1 MSEQLQTTGPRAR
14 SAYRPQLSGKLI
26 LLAAALTAAVGF
38 LIWTGTQGATVY
50 YHTVGE
56 VRGMGSEAFYRLIR
70 VNGIVADGSIQT
82 SSDGNVISFDLQDD
96 SGRLPVEYR
105 GTPPD
110 LFGYSTEDRYQ
121 EVIVEGQLEPSGAF
135 RARSL
140 IVKHGPE
147 FEPREIPSQ

>member
-1 MSEQLQTTGPRAR
+1 MNATTTPSTRPRL
-14 SAYRPQLSGKLI
+14 PTKLV
-26 LLAAALTAAVGF
+26 LLAAALIAAVGF
-38 LIWTGTQGATVY
+38 LVWTGTQGATVY

-56 VRGMGSEAFYRLIR
+56 VRAMDSEAFYRLIR

-82 SSDGNVISFDLQDD
+82 SGDGNVINFDLQDA

-110 LFGYSTEDRYQ
+110 LFGYSAEDRYQ

-147 FEPREIPSQ
+147 FEPREIPAQ

>member
-1 MSEQLQTTGPRAR
+1 MNATTTTSTRPRL
-14 SAYRPQLSGKLI
+14 PTKLL
-26 LLAAALTAAVGF
+26 LLAAALIAAVGF
-38 LIWTGTQGATVY
+38 LVWTGTQGATVY

-56 VRGMGSEAFYRLIR
+56 VRAMDSEAFYRLIR

-82 SSDGNVISFDLQDD
+82 SGDGNVINFDLQDD

-110 LFGYSTEDRYQ
+110 LFGYSAEDRYQ

-147 FEPREIPSQ
+147 IEPREIPAQ

>member
-1 MSEQLQTTGPRAR
+1 M
-14 SAYRPQLSGKLI
+14 
-26 LLAAALTAAVGF
+26 GF
-38 LIWTGTQGATVY
+38 LVWTGTQGATVY

-56 VRGMGSEAFYRLIR
+56 VRAMDSEAFYRLIR

-82 SSDGNVISFDLQDD
+82 SADGNVINFDLQDD

-110 LFGYSTEDRYQ
+110 LFGYSAEDRYQ
-121 EVIVEGQLEPSGAF
+121 EVIVEGQLEPGGAF

-147 FEPREIPSQ
+147 FEPREIPAQ

>member
-1 MSEQLQTTGPRAR
+1 MNATTTTSSRPRL
-14 SAYRPQLSGKLI
+14 PTKLV

-56 VRGMGSEAFYRLIR
+56 VRDMGSDAYYRLIR
-70 VNGIVADGSIQT
+70 VNGIVADGSIQSAT
-82 SSDGNVISFDLQDD
+82 GSNLISFDLQDD

-110 LFGYSTEDRYQ
+110 LFGYSSEDRYQ
-121 EVIVEGQLEPSGAF
+121 EVIVEGQLEPNGAF

>member
-1 MSEQLQTTGPRAR
+1 MSEQIQSSGTAAASASRPR
-14 SAYRPQLSGKLI
+14 LSGKLI

-56 VRGMGSEAFYRLIR
+56 VHAMDSEAYYRLIR
-70 VNGIVADGSIQT
+70 VNGTVADGTIQT
-82 SSDGNVISFDLQDD
+82 SGDGKVISFDLQDD

-121 EVIVEGQLEPSGAF
+121 EVIVEGQLEPSGVF

-147 FEPREIPSQ
+147 FEPREIPLQ

>member
-1 MSEQLQTTGPRAR
+1 MNVTAAQSERPRLPA
-14 SAYRPQLSGKLI
+14 KLL
-26 LLAAALTAAVGF
+26 LLAAALIAAVGF
-38 LIWTGTQGATVY
+38 LVWTGTQGATVY

-56 VRGMGSEAFYRLIR
+56 VRAMDSEAYYRLIR

-82 SSDGNVISFDLQDD
+82 SADGNVINFDLQDD

-110 LFGYSTEDRYQ
+110 LFGYSAEDRYQ

-147 FEPREIPSQ
+147 FEPREIPAQ

>member
-1 MSEQLQTTGPRAR
+1 MNAATTTSPRPRLPA
-14 SAYRPQLSGKLI
+14 KLV

-56 VRGMGSEAFYRLIR
+56 VRDMGSEAYYRLIR
-70 VNGIVADGSIQT
+70 VNGIVADGSIQSAT
-82 SSDGNVISFDLQDD
+82 DTNLITFDLQDD

-110 LFGYSTEDRYQ
+110 LFGYSSEDRYQ

-135 RARSL
+135 RARTL

>member
-26 LLAAALTAAVGF
+26 LLAAALTVAVGF

-110 LFGYSTEDRYQ
+110 LFGYSSEDRYQ

-147 FEPREIPSQ
+147 FEPREIPAQ

>member
-1 MSEQLQTTGPRAR
+1 MSTATAP
-14 SAYRPQLSGKLI
+14 SHRPGLSGKLI

-56 VRGMGSEAFYRLIR
+56 VREMGSDAYYRLIR
-70 VNGIVADGSIQT
+70 VNGIVADGSIQSAT
-82 SSDGNVISFDLQDD
+82 DSNLISFDLQDD

-110 LFGYSTEDRYQ
+110 LFGYSSEDRYQ

-135 RARSL
+135 RARTL

>member
-1 MSEQLQTTGPRAR
+1 MSEQVHSSGTAATSASRPR
-14 SAYRPQLSGKLI
+14 LSGKLI

-56 VRGMGSEAFYRLIR
+56 VRAMDSEAYYRLIR
-70 VNGIVADGSIQT
+70 VNGIVADGTIQT
-82 SSDGNVISFDLQDD
+82 SGDGKVISFDLQDD

-121 EVIVEGQLEPSGAF
+121 EVIVEGQLEPSGVF

-147 FEPREIPSQ
+147 FEPREIPLQ

>member
-1 MSEQLQTTGPRAR
+1 MNATTTTSTRPRL
-14 SAYRPQLSGKLI
+14 PTKLL
-26 LLAAALTAAVGF
+26 LLAAALIAAVGF
-38 LIWTGTQGATVY
+38 LVWTGTQGATVY

-56 VRGMGSEAFYRLIR
+56 VRAMDSEAFYRLIR

-82 SSDGNVISFDLQDD
+82 SGDGNVINFDLQDD

-110 LFGYSTEDRYQ
+110 LFGYSAEDRYQ
-121 EVIVEGQLEPSGAF
+121 EVIVEGQLEPNGAF

-147 FEPREIPSQ
+147 FEPREIPAQ

>member
-1 MSEQLQTTGPRAR
+1 MNATTTTSTRPRL
-14 SAYRPQLSGKLI
+14 PTKLL
-26 LLAAALTAAVGF
+26 LLAAALIAAVGF
-38 LIWTGTQGATVY
+38 LVWTGTQGATVY

-56 VRGMGSEAFYRLIR
+56 VRDMGSEAYYRLIR
-70 VNGIVADGSIQT
+70 VNGIVADGSIQ
-82 SSDGNVISFDLQDD
+82 SASGSNLISFDLQDD

-110 LFGYSTEDRYQ
+110 LFGYSSEDRYQ
-121 EVIVEGQLEPSGAF
+121 EVIVEGQLEPNGAF

>member
-1 MSEQLQTTGPRAR
+1 MNAATTTSPRPR
-14 SAYRPQLSGKLI
+14 LSGKLL

-56 VRGMGSEAFYRLIR
+56 VRAMDSEAYYRLIR

-82 SSDGNVISFDLQDD
+82 SGDGNVISFDLQDD

-110 LFGYSTEDRYQ
+110 LFGYSAEDRYQ

-147 FEPREIPSQ
+147 FEPREIPAQ

>member
-1 MSEQLQTTGPRAR
+1 MNATTTTSPRPR
-14 SAYRPQLSGKLI
+14 LPTKLL
-26 LLAAALTAAVGF
+26 LLAAALVAAVGF
-38 LIWTGTQGATVY
+38 LVWTGTQGATVY

-56 VRGMGSEAFYRLIR
+56 VRDMGSDAYYRLIR
-70 VNGIVADGSIQT
+70 VNGIVADGSIQ
-82 SSDGNVISFDLQDD
+82 SASGSNLISFDLQDD

-110 LFGYSTEDRYQ
+110 LFGYSSEDRYQ
-121 EVIVEGQLEPSGAF
+121 EVIVEGQLEPNGAF

>member
-1 MSEQLQTTGPRAR
+1 MNATTTTAPRPR
-14 SAYRPQLSGKLI
+14 LPTKLL
-26 LLAAALTAAVGF
+26 LLAAALIAAVGF
-38 LIWTGTQGATVY
+38 LVWTGTQGATVY

-70 VNGIVADGSIQT
+70 VNGIVADGSIQSAT
-82 SSDGNVISFDLQDD
+82 DSNLIRFDLQDD

-110 LFGYSTEDRYQ
+110 LFGYSSEDRYQ

-147 FEPREIPSQ
+147 FEPREIPAQ

>member
-1 MSEQLQTTGPRAR
+1 MNATTTTSPRPRLPA
-14 SAYRPQLSGKLI
+14 KLV
-26 LLAAALTAAVGF
+26 LLAAALAAAVGF

-56 VRGMGSEAFYRLIR
+56 VREMGADAYYRLIR
-70 VNGIVADGSIQT
+70 VNGIVADGSIAT
-82 SSDGNVISFDLQDD
+82 STDSNLISFDLQDD

-110 LFGYSTEDRYQ
+110 LFGYSSEDRYQ

-135 RARSL
+135 RARTL

>member
-1 MSEQLQTTGPRAR
+1 MNAATTTSPRPR
-14 SAYRPQLSGKLI
+14 LSGKLL
-26 LLAAALTAAVGF
+26 LLAAAFSAAVGF

-56 VRGMGSEAFYRLIR
+56 VRDMGSDAYYRLIR
-70 VNGIVADGSIQT
+70 VNGTVADGSIQ
-82 SSDGNVISFDLQDD
+82 SSTDSNLISFDLQDD

>member
-1 MSEQLQTTGPRAR
+1 MNAATTTSPRPR
-14 SAYRPQLSGKLI
+14 LSGKLL
-26 LLAAALTAAVGF
+26 LLAAAFSAAVGF

-56 VRGMGSEAFYRLIR
+56 VREMGSDAYYRLIR
-70 VNGIVADGSIQT
+70 VNGTVADGSIQ
-82 SSDGNVISFDLQDD
+82 SSTDSNLISFDLQDD

-110 LFGYSTEDRYQ
+110 LFGYSAEDRYQ
-121 EVIVEGQLEPSGAF
+121 EVIVEGQLEPGGAF

-147 FEPREIPSQ
+147 FEPREIPAQ

>member
-1 MSEQLQTTGPRAR
+1 MNAATTTSPRPR
-14 SAYRPQLSGKLI
+14 LSGKLL
-26 LLAAALTAAVGF
+26 LLAAAFSAAVGF

-56 VRGMGSEAFYRLIR
+56 VRDMGSDAYYRLIR
-70 VNGIVADGSIQT
+70 VNGTVADGSIQ
-82 SSDGNVISFDLQDD
+82 SSTDSNLISFDLQDD

-110 LFGYSTEDRYQ
+110 LFGYSTQDRYQ

>member
-1 MSEQLQTTGPRAR
+1 MNEHLPTSHASVAPSPRPR
-14 SAYRPQLSGKLI
+14 LSGKLI

-56 VRGMGSEAFYRLIR
+56 VRAMESEAYYRLIR

-82 SSDGNVISFDLQDD
+82 STDGNVISFELQDD

-110 LFGYSTEDRYQ
+110 LFGYSTADRYQ
-121 EVIVEGQLEPSGAF
+121 DVIVEGQLEPSGSF

-147 FEPREIPSQ
+147 FEPRETPSQ

>member
-1 MSEQLQTTGPRAR
+1 MNATTAPSDRPRLPAR
-14 SAYRPQLSGKLI
+14 LL
-26 LLAAALTAAVGF
+26 LLAAALAAAVGF

-56 VRGMGSEAFYRLIR
+56 VREMGSDAYYRLIR
-70 VNGIVADGSIQT
+70 VNGIVADDSIAT
-82 SSDGNVISFDLQDD
+82 STDSNLISFDLQDD
-96 SGRLPVEYR
+96 SGRLPIEYR

-121 EVIVEGQLEPSGAF
+121 EVIVEGQLEPNGAF

>member
-1 MSEQLQTTGPRAR
+1 MSEQLQTSPA
-14 SAYRPQLSGKLI
+14 SATPSRRPQLSGKLI

-56 VRGMGSEAFYRLIR
+56 VRAMDSEAYYRLIR
-70 VNGIVADGSIQT
+70 VNGIVAEGSIQT
-82 SSDGNVISFDLQDD
+82 SADGNVISFELQDD
-96 SGRLPVEYR
+96 SGHLPVEYR

>member
-1 MSEQLQTTGPRAR
+1 MNATATTSSRPRL
-14 SAYRPQLSGKLI
+14 PTKLL
-26 LLAAALTAAVGF
+26 LLAAALIAAVGF
-38 LIWTGTQGATVY
+38 LVWTGTQGATVY

-56 VRGMGSEAFYRLIR
+56 VRAMDSEAFYRLIR

-82 SSDGNVISFDLQDD
+82 SGDGNVINFDLQDD

-110 LFGYSTEDRYQ
+110 LFGYSSEDRYQ
-121 EVIVEGQLEPSGAF
+121 EVIVEGQLEPNGAF
-135 RARSL
+135 RARTL

>member
-1 MSEQLQTTGPRAR
+1 MNAATTTSPRPR
-14 SAYRPQLSGKLI
+14 LSGRLL
-26 LLAAALTAAVGF
+26 LLAAALAAAVGF

-56 VRGMGSEAFYRLIR
+56 VRAMDSEAYYRLIR

-82 SSDGNVISFDLQDD
+82 SGDGNVINFDLQDD

-110 LFGYSTEDRYQ
+110 LFGYSAEDRYQ
-121 EVIVEGQLEPSGAF
+121 EVIVEGQLEPGGAF

-147 FEPREIPSQ
+147 FEPREIPAQ

>member
-1 MSEQLQTTGPRAR
+1 MNATTTTSTRPRL
-14 SAYRPQLSGKLI
+14 PTKLV
-26 LLAAALTAAVGF
+26 LLAAALIAAVGF
-38 LIWTGTQGATVY
+38 LVWTGTQGATVY

-56 VRGMGSEAFYRLIR
+56 VRDMGSEAYYRLIR
-70 VNGIVADGSIQT
+70 VNGIVADGSIQSAT
-82 SSDGNVISFDLQDD
+82 DSNLISFDLQDD

-110 LFGYSTEDRYQ
+110 LFGYSSEDRYQ

-147 FEPREIPSQ
+147 FEPREIPAQ

>member
-1 MSEQLQTTGPRAR
+1 MNAATTTSPRPR
-14 SAYRPQLSGKLI
+14 LSGKLL

-56 VRGMGSEAFYRLIR
+56 VRAMDSEAYYRLIR

-82 SSDGNVISFDLQDD
+82 SGDGNVINFDLQDD

-110 LFGYSTEDRYQ
+110 LFGYSAEDRYQ

-147 FEPREIPSQ
+147 FEPREIPAQ

>member
-1 MSEQLQTTGPRAR
+1 MNAATTTSPRPR
-14 SAYRPQLSGKLI
+14 LSGKLL
-26 LLAAALTAAVGF
+26 LLAAALAAAVGF

-56 VRGMGSEAFYRLIR
+56 VRAMDSEAYYRLIR

-82 SSDGNVISFDLQDD
+82 SGDGKVINFDLQDD

-110 LFGYSTEDRYQ
+110 LFGYSAEDRYQ
-121 EVIVEGQLEPSGAF
+121 EVIVEGQLEPGGAF

-147 FEPREIPSQ
+147 FEPREIPAQ

>member
-1 MSEQLQTTGPRAR
+1 MNAATTTSPRPR
-14 SAYRPQLSGKLI
+14 LSGKLL
-26 LLAAALTAAVGF
+26 LLAAALAAAVGF

-56 VRGMGSEAFYRLIR
+56 VRAMDSEAYYRLIR

-110 LFGYSTEDRYQ
+110 LFGYSAEDRYQ

-147 FEPREIPSQ
+147 FEPREIPAQ

>member
-1 MSEQLQTTGPRAR
+1 MNATTTTSTRPRL
-14 SAYRPQLSGKLI
+14 PTKLL
-26 LLAAALTAAVGF
+26 LLAAALIAAVGF
-38 LIWTGTQGATVY
+38 LVWTGTQGATVY

-56 VRGMGSEAFYRLIR
+56 VRAMDSEAFYRLIR

-82 SSDGNVISFDLQDD
+82 SGDGNVINFDLQDD

-110 LFGYSTEDRYQ
+110 LFGYSSEDRYQ

-147 FEPREIPSQ
+147 FEPREIPAQ

>member
-1 MSEQLQTTGPRAR
+1 MNATTTTSPRPRLPA
-14 SAYRPQLSGKLI
+14 KLR
-26 LLAAALTAAVGF
+26 LLVAALTAAVGF

-56 VRGMGSEAFYRLIR
+56 VRAMGSDAFYRLIR
-70 VNGIVADGSIQT
+70 VNGIVADGSIAT
-82 SSDGNVISFDLQDD
+82 STDSNLISFDLQDD

>member
-1 MSEQLQTTGPRAR
+1 MNAATTTSPRPR
-14 SAYRPQLSGKLI
+14 LSGRLL
-26 LLAAALTAAVGF
+26 LLAAALAAAVGF

-56 VRGMGSEAFYRLIR
+56 VRAMDSEAYYRLIR

-82 SSDGNVISFDLQDD
+82 SGDGNVINFDLQDD

-110 LFGYSTEDRYQ
+110 LFGYSAEDRYQ

-147 FEPREIPSQ
+147 FEPREIPAQ

>member
-1 MSEQLQTTGPRAR
+1 MNTATTTTPRPR
-14 SAYRPQLSGKLI
+14 LSGKLL
-26 LLAAALTAAVGF
+26 LLAAALAAAVGF

-56 VRGMGSEAFYRLIR
+56 VRAMDSEAYYRLIR

-82 SSDGNVISFDLQDD
+82 SGDGNVISFDLQDD

-110 LFGYSTEDRYQ
+110 LFGYSAEDRYQ

-147 FEPREIPSQ
+147 FEPREIPAQ

>member
-1 MSEQLQTTGPRAR
+1 MSEQLHTGGA
-14 SAYRPQLSGKLI
+14 SATSSHRPQLSGKLI
-26 LLAAALTAAVGF
+26 LLAAALVAAVGF

-56 VRGMGSEAFYRLIR
+56 VRAMDAEAYYRLIR

-82 SSDGNVISFDLQDD
+82 SSDGNVINFDLQDD

-110 LFGYSTEDRYQ
+110 LFGYSAEDRYQ

-147 FEPREIPSQ
+147 FEPREIPAQ

>member
-1 MSEQLQTTGPRAR
+1 MNATTTTSTRPRL
-14 SAYRPQLSGKLI
+14 PTKLL
-26 LLAAALTAAVGF
+26 LLAAALIAAVGF
-38 LIWTGTQGATVY
+38 LVWTGTQGATVY

-56 VRGMGSEAFYRLIR
+56 VRGMGSEAYYRLIR
-70 VNGIVADGSIQT
+70 VNGIVADGSIQSAT
-82 SSDGNVISFDLQDD
+82 DSNLISFDLQDD

-110 LFGYSTEDRYQ
+110 LFGYSSEDRYQ

-147 FEPREIPSQ
+147 FEPREIPAQ

>member
-1 MSEQLQTTGPRAR
+1 MNAATTTSPRPR
-14 SAYRPQLSGKLI
+14 LSGKLL

-56 VRGMGSEAFYRLIR
+56 VRAMDSEAYYRLIR

-82 SSDGNVISFDLQDD
+82 SGDGNVINFDLQDD

-110 LFGYSTEDRYQ
+110 LFGYSAEDRYQ
-121 EVIVEGQLEPSGAF
+121 EVIVEGQLEPGGAF

-147 FEPREIPSQ
+147 FEPREIPAQ